1 MANEYKCDICGKP
14 ATVHITKIID
24 SKKVKI
30 HLCSECAEKASM
42 DAINMPEQILPKIK
56 ELEEQL
62 IRDVSKASRSGVC
75 PTCSTSFSDVEK
87 GSRFGCPDC
96 YDAFADRL
104 PEFFSQ
110 MQFGALHVG
119 KSPKKHAD
127 SSSLNPLDLLGK
139 AIEQVGKLFS
149 APLQQGVSEPPPEV
163 PADAPSGAPEAQ
175 EPAAESDA
183 ESVDALRAK
192 LDEAVREERYEDA
205 AKLRDRINSLSK

>member
-42 DAINMPEQILPKIK
+42 DAINMPEQIMPKIK

-62 IRDVSKASRSGVC
+62 IRGVSSASKAGVC
-75 PTCSTSFSDVEK
+75 PECSTSFSDIEK
-87 GSRFGCPDC
+87 GSRFGCPGC

-104 PEFFSQ
+104 PEFLSQ

-139 AIEQVGKLFS
+139 AIEQVGRLFS
-149 APLQQGVSEPPPEV
+149 SPLPQGGSELPAQAPGP
-163 PADAPSGAPEAQ
+163 
-175 EPAAESDA
+175 EPAAEDSAPEPAA

>member
-62 IRDVSKASRSGVC
+62 IRDVSKASKSGVC

-96 YDAFADRL
+96 YDAFADKL
-104 PEFFSQ
+104 PEFLSQ
-110 MQFGALHVG
+110 MQFGALHIG

-127 SSSLNPLDLLGK
+127 SSSLNPIDLLGK

-149 APLQQGVSEPPPEV
+149 SPLPQ
-163 PADAPSGAPEAQ
+163 GAPEPLPEAPA
-175 EPAAESDA
+175 EPAAALEAPESAAEPDA
-183 ESVDALRAK
+183 ESVDALRAQ
-192 LDEAVREERYEDA
+192 LDEAGREERYEDA

>member
-62 IRDVSKASRSGVC
+62 IRTDVEGVEIGRLARRG
-75 PTCSTSFSDVEK
+75 STSFSDVEK

-96 YDAFADRL
+96 YDAFVDKL
-104 PEFFSQ
+104 PEFLSQ
-110 MQFGALHVG
+110 MQFGALHIG

-127 SSSLNPLDLLGK
+127 SSSLNPIDLLGK

-149 APLQQGVSEPPPEV
+149 SPLPQ
-163 PADAPSGAPEAQ
+163 GAPEPLPEA
-175 EPAAESDA
+175 PPNRR
-183 ESVDALRAK
+183 RA
-192 LDEAVREERYEDA
+192 
-205 AKLRDRINSLSK
+205 